1 MVTSDPIIRYVY
13 QPIVDLLGLRPSRAS
28 AVIADGFLMSAI
40 ALTLYRF
47 ASPGDLLIGWCAMHM
62 VGAIILHWWMRWC
75 AANGQASMAGPL
87 GILHTVMRAGLLG
100 LAVLDAVKVHQVS
113 VQPDLYM
120 DGALMRTVL
129 QLAEDLL
136 GASALYLSAC
146 GVPPQRRR
154 RRTVHA

>member
-1 MVTSDPIIRYVY
+1 MVTSDPIVRFVY

-47 ASPGDLLIGWCAMHM
+47 AFPGDLLIGWRAMHM

-75 AANGQASMAGPL
+75 AANGQASMTGPL
-87 GILHTVMRAGLLG
+87 GIIHTVMRAGLLG
-100 LAVLDAVKVHQVS
+100 LAILDAMKIQQVS
-113 VQPDLYM
+113 VQPDLYL
-120 DGALMRTVL
+120 DGALMRSVL
-129 QLAEDLL
+129 QFVEDLL

-146 GVPPQRRR
+146 VMPPPR
-154 RRTVHA
+154 RRTLPANA